1 MNNDNQSSLEQA
13 ASAAR
18 TVRGAIK
25 TGRAVSA
32 AAKGAAL
39 GGPYGAAAGLALT
52 AGEHGKKL
60 LAGIAVLLLLPVMFV
75 LMLPGLIFGGLTS
88 SGANGQPILNNSPAI
103 IGHLDAI
110 AAAIDE
116 ILNEGLTDAKERI
129 AQDFAGTGGDNY
141 EVAAPTCL
149 SASIAPPGNRT
160 GRQSPWTI

>member
-13 ASAAR
+13 ASAAS

-88 SGANGQPILNNSPAI
+88 SGANNSPAI

-141 EVAAPTCL
+141 EVVEPFSVSSSTNL
-149 SASIAPPGNRT
+149 FIGQYS
-160 GRQSPWTI
+160 SPYFTS